1 MRRLGS
7 NLLHDYCHCERPIE
21 QAMNEQVLMMATLT
35 VYGGAEEHKVTTYT
49 GYAHEK
55 KVSGKDVNA
64 TSHIENCETSA
75 RGRALLA
82 AGFGTGSASA
92 EEMMKVDRYEKADA
106 AKKQKPDTPKP
117 AQEPKA
123 EVAPSEQPT
132 YRQMCVDV
140 MATEAF
146 KDIGMQQYGSM
157 RGGLCTPNFQS
168 DTASRKEQRWTS
180 LCGMTCSCV
189 SKR

>member
-1 MRRLGS
+1 MKT
-7 NLLHDYCHCERPIE
+7 
-21 QAMNEQVLMMATLT
+21 TLI
-35 VYGGAEEHKVTTYT
+35 VDGDREHPFT

-55 KVSGKDVNA
+55 KLSSGKDVNA

-106 AKKQKPDTPKP
+106 AKKQKPDTAKP

-146 KDIGMQQYGSM
+146 KDICMQQYGSM
-157 RGGLCTPNFQS
+157 PGMHAKLPKRYGLAEGAKMDELMWYDLLMCIQ
-168 DTASRKEQRWTS
+168 E
-180 LCGMTCSCV
+180 MTENTLENR
-189 SKR
+189 SKLHQFLDGQYIPPTNLNP

>member
-1 MRRLGS
+1 MAEYKPDDKG
-7 NLLHDYCHCERPIE
+7 NMKFKGNDYQMVFGRIKEAHEKIGGTFCMTTVIVNDLTE
-21 QAMNEQVLMMATLT
+21 AMNEQVLMKTTLI
-35 VYGGAEEHKVTTYT
+35 VDGDREHPFT

-55 KVSGKDVNA
+55 KLSSGKDVNA

-117 AQEPKA
+117 AQRA
-123 EVAPSEQPT
+123 ES
-132 YRQMCVDV
+132 
-140 MATEAF
+140 
-146 KDIGMQQYGSM
+146 
-157 RGGLCTPNFQS
+157 
-168 DTASRKEQRWTS
+168 
-180 LCGMTCSCV
+180 
-189 SKR
+189 